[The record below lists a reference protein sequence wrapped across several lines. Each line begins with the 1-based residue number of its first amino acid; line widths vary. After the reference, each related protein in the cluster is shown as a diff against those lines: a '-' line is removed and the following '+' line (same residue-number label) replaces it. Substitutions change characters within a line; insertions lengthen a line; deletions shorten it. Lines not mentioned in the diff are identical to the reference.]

1 MDGLAS
7 YRTLKE
13 KKAEEKEGECK
24 STSHR
29 KHVSGGSCLAC
40 RTSEGH
46 GTGRG
51 GGGDGCGMWQK

>member
-51 GGGDGCGMWQK
+51 GGG